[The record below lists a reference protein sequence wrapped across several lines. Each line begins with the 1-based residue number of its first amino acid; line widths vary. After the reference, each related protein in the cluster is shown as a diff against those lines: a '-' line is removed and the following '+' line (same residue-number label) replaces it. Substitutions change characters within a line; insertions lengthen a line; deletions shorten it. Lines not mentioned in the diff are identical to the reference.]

1 MEDVQKLNL
10 PRTME
15 KAHRKEEAAS
25 KNWLKYKTKPCPCCK
40 RLIEKRGGCDHMK
53 CKLYPIAKSSY
64 AYIN

>member
-1 MEDVQKLNL
+1 
-10 PRTME
+10 ME

-53 CKLYPIAKSSY
+53 CKLCAITKGSHTCY
-64 AYIN
+64 N

>member
-1 MEDVQKLNL
+1 MEDAKRLKL

-53 CKLYPIAKSSY
+53 CKLCAIAMGLY
-64 AYIN
+64 TCYN